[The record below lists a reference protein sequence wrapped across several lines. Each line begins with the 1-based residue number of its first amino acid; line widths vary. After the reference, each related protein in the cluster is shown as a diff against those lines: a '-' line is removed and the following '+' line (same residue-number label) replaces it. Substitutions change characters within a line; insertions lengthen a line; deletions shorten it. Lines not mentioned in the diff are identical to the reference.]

1 MSFLLG
7 WVLIVFGMALL
18 YTVSHKQLEKF
29 KKSRFAA
36 FAKFVKSIRIVAFFL
51 FFCAASCFVYHY
63 GDSVGFVSWWLF
75 ATPLTFFIIL
85 YVNDLKDKN
94 IKIKPKR

>member
-7 WVLIVFGMALL
+7 WMLIVFGMALL
-18 YTVSHKQLEKF
+18 YMVSHKQLEKL
-29 KKSRFAA
+29 KKSRFALLT
-36 FAKFVKSIRIVAFFL
+36 KFVKSIRIFSFFL
-51 FFCAASCFVYHY
+51 FFCAASCFIYHY

-94 IKIKPKR
+94 TKMKSKR